1 MAEIRTGLIWPLI
14 VYGAA
19 VLVIVAA
26 IVGLS
31 YVLGQ
36 RHREKG
42 TGEPYESG
50 IVATGS
56 ARLRFPVHFYLVAM
70 LFVIF
75 DLEAV
80 FVIAFAISFRELGWP
95 GYCGLAF
102 FLGVLLAVLAYEWRV
117 GAFDFA
123 LSGRDVLRK
132 YHGLAKPG
140 EYEAR
145 GKRDPA

>member
-1 MAEIRTGLIWPLI
+1 MSEMRAGLIWPLF

-19 VLVIVAA
+19 VFVIVAG

-31 YVLGQ
+31 HVLGQ
-36 RHREKG
+36 RHREKE

-50 IVATGS
+50 ILVTGS
-56 ARLRFPVHFYLVAM
+56 ARVRFSVHFYLVAM

-80 FVIAFAISFRELGWP
+80 FIIAFAISFRESGWP
-95 GYCGLAF
+95 GYLGLAF
-102 FLGVLLAVLAYEWRV
+102 FLGVLLAVLAYEWRM

-123 LSGRDVLRK
+123 LRGRDVLRK
-132 YHGLAKPG
+132 CQDQ
-140 EYEAR
+140 
-145 GKRDPA
+145 GKRERSQACGERGA